1 MEKQKQERERQ
12 LQWKAEM
19 EREQKKKQQELAEK
33 IQAEVVNNNKKLGT
47 NGGRTG
53 KEGGSG
59 NGVLKKTDD
68 PKKRLEDLLIGAVN
82 KMKGPTPLTTS
93 ALPAGGGGECGWTS
107 EDGHELASPS
117 SGGKANGYV

>member
-33 IQAEVVNNNKKLGT
+33 RQAEVVNNSKKPGT
-47 NGGRTG
+47 NGSRAG

-59 NGVLKKTDD
+59 NGMLKKTDD
-68 PKKRLEDLLIGAVN
+68 PKKRLEELLIGVMN
-82 KMKGPTPLTTS
+82 KVKGPSPLTTT
-93 ALPAGGGGECGWTS
+93 ALPAGGGDGGETS
-107 EDGHELASPS
+107 EDGIELAGPN
-117 SGGKANGYV
+117 SGRQSNAYA